1 MYDNEPVLIP
11 DAPGKITIKKKKG
24 SEYVQYVTGRT
35 YDPVRKYMLPE
46 RKIIGI
52 RIPSMPE
59 MMLPNENYH
68 QYFTGDKEMNEE
80 QKTAARNY
88 EKDKKQ
94 FVMLRELFD
103 QMYYEFQLQSRRKP
117 DDPVNPY
124 KIRKINSILEP
135 LKELMG
141 NEEYGQY
148 LDLID
153 NSESGIQNSELIAG
167 AKQGQQTG
175 NGTNGDTCNG
185 RTYSDVALMLTQYKG
200 AMKRFNNEK
209 M

>member
-11 DAPGKITIKKKKG
+11 EAKGKISFKKKKG

-35 YDPVRKYMLPE
+35 YDPVRKFMLPE

-52 RIPSMPE
+52 RIPFMPE

-80 QKTAARNY
+80 QKTAAKNY

-148 LDLID
+148 LDLIE
-153 NSESGIQNSELIAG
+153 NSESRIQNSELIVG
-167 AKQGQQTG
+167 EEQGQQTG